1 MINQEKR
8 LSCSLPGSDDIQ
20 RTVLSNGIILLTR
33 SNFNSPSVVLSGYLQ
48 AGALF
53 DTDDK
58 LGLADFTASSLMRG
72 TVQLDLQQ
80 IYDALES
87 VGASLG
93 FSSSTHT
100 TGFGGRSLVEDLP
113 LLFDLLFAALRKPVF
128 PLEQVELLRAQLLTG
143 LAIRAQDTSDM
154 ASLTFD
160 QIVFDKH
167 PYSRPDDGFT
177 ETVSAIKRDDLL
189 EFHHR
194 FYGPRGMVI
203 AVIGAVE
210 HEQVV
215 DHLQRVLG
223 DWENPEQPQ
232 SLELPVL
239 NPLREMVKRHTTIA
253 GKSQADIVIGAA
265 GPKRTDPE
273 YMAASLGNSILGQFG
288 LMGRLGDVVRKRSGL
303 AYYASSILSAGVGP
317 GAWYA
322 SAGVN
327 PANVQ
332 KTVGLIIHELTN
344 FVEFGVTAE
353 ELQDSQANFI
363 GRLPL
368 SLESNAGVAS
378 ALLNIEHYD
387 LGLDYYR
394 HYPDLVAA
402 VTPEAVLETARKYI
416 QPERLAVATAG
427 P

>member
-1 MINQEKR
+1 MINQEKH
-8 LSCSLPGSDDIQ
+8 LTSSLPGSDDIQ
-20 RTVLSNGIILLTR
+20 RTVLPNGIILLTR

-53 DTDDK
+53 DKDDK
-58 LGLADFTASSLMRG
+58 LGLADFTASALMRG
-72 TVQLDLQQ
+72 TTQLDLQH

-113 LLFDLLFAALRKPVF
+113 LLFDLLSAALRQPVF

-177 ETVSAIKRDDLL
+177 ETVSAIKRDDLQ

-203 AVIGAVE
+203 VVIGAVE
-210 HEQVV
+210 HGQVV

-223 DWENPEQPQ
+223 DWDNPEQPQ
-232 SLELPVL
+232 PLELPVL
-239 NPLREMVKRHTTIA
+239 NPLQEMEKRHTTIA
-253 GKSQADIVIGAA
+253 GKSQADIVIGVA

-303 AYYASSILSAGVGP
+303 AYYASSNLSAGVGP

-344 FVEFGVTAE
+344 FVEHGVSVE
-353 ELQDSQANFI
+353 ELQDSQDNFI

-368 SLESNAGVAS
+368 SLESNAGVAG